1 MNIKL
6 TVTPQLSNLDRS
18 IGQLSESLMD
28 GFDWA
33 SLAPTVAEAADRIF
47 ASEGRG
53 GWPQLSEAYAR
64 WKSKHYP
71 GKGIL
76 ELTGAYRRAATQ
88 VGAPHNVVEVGDDHL
103 TYGVEGFDPN
113 YPLFHEAPREGSRL
127 PARPVFELLAE
138 DEELSRDVAD
148 ALSEHINQKL
158 NEAQIAR

>member
-1 MNIKL
+1 M
-6 TVTPQLSNLDRS
+6 
-18 IGQLSESLMD
+18 
-28 GFDWA
+28 
-33 SLAPTVAEAADRIF
+33 VAEAADRIF

-113 YPLFHEAPREGSRL
+113 YPLFHEAPRQGSRL
-127 PARPVFELLAE
+127 PARPVFELLEE
-138 DEELSRDVAD
+138 DEELSRDVQE

-158 NEAQIAR
+158 SEAQIAR